1 MQIGARRHARG
12 QQMDK
17 RGLNQATL
25 VMARLWPG
33 IREIEVH
40 TGQAIRGD
48 HVLQHFDGIVLD
60 DAHVG
65 EARRLDALEKRTD
78 ACFKHFDAKEVVPG
92 SCQGDLLGG
101 LPHAEPDFQDQRCH
115 APKGGLRIKR
125 GLRERDRPLIPN
137 R

>member
-1 MQIGARRHARG
+1 
-12 QQMDK
+12 MDE
-17 RGLNQATL
+17 RGLDQATL

-33 IREIEVH
+33 IREIDVD
-40 TGQAIRGD
+40 TGQAIGGD
-48 HVLQHFDGIVLD
+48 HVLQHLDRVVLD

-78 ACFKHFDAKEVVPG
+78 ACLKHFNAKEVIPG
-92 SCQGDLLGG
+92 SGQRDLLGG

-115 APKGGLRIKR
+115 APKGGLRIKQ
-125 GLRERDRPLIPN
+125 GLRIRDRPFVPY